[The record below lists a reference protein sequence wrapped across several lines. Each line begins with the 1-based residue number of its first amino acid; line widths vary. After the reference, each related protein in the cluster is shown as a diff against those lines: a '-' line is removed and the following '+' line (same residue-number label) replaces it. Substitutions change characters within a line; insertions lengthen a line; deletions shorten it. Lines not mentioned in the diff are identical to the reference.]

1 MDLASGTQLYGPDYR
16 GFMGYDGIQM
26 LGFHGYM
33 VCEINDKSMT
43 FSAIKISLHIVA
55 ITYNWLLLAPFGSSF
70 VHIVC
75 FLAQLGQEDLRA
87 MEKERH
93 MRIPLQ
99 QGGTLQCF
107 A

>member
-1 MDLASGTQLYGPDYR
+1 
-16 GFMGYDGIQM
+16 MGYDGIQM

-93 MRIPLQ
+93 IKYAWYKEQ
-99 QGGTLQCF
+99 VSAENWTKSSDQAFDTACKQ
-107 A
+107 